1 MYSENENIFYYLTLM
16 NENYQHPAM
25 PEGDD
30 VAADIIK
37 GIYKLERVESKKAK
51 SNVQLLGSGTILNEV
66 RKAAQ
71 ILSQDYN
78 VSSDVYS
85 VTSFNELAREGQDVV
100 RWNMLNPEAT
110 PLIAHIGQVI
120 TKDAGPAIAATDYI
134 KGYSDQVRAFIDT
147 DYRCLGTDGFGR
159 SDSRANLRTHF
170 EVNAAYVVV
179 ASLYELSKRGE
190 VEKSVVTKAI
200 ERFEINADK
209 INPLYA

>member
-1 MYSENENIFYYLTLM
+1 M
-16 NENYQHPAM
+16 
-25 PEGDD
+25 
-30 VAADIIK
+30 
-37 GIYKLERVESKKAK
+37 
-51 SNVQLLGSGTILNEV
+51 GSGTILKQV
-66 RKAAQ
+66 RKAAK
-71 ILSQDYN
+71 ILSKDYN
-78 VSSDVYS
+78 ISSDVYS

-100 RWNMLNPEAT
+100 RWNMLNPEAKPVT
-110 PLIAHIGQVI
+110 AHIGQVI

-190 VEKSVVTKAI
+190 IEKSVVTQAI
-200 ERFEINADK
+200 KHFDIDTEK
-209 INPLYA
+209 LNPLYA